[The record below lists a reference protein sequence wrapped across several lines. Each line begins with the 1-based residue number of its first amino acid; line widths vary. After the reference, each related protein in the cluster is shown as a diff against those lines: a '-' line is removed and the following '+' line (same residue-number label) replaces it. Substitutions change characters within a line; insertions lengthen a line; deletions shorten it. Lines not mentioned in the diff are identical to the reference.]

1 MEHGSMKTTL
11 DLPDALLDELQRR
24 AHHQGLGVEDV
35 VAGLLTSGLST
46 AVKAHAE
53 DGPIVA
59 KTLPLIKVR
68 PAQPANARQLT
79 TQEWCDWIK
88 DVDLQLEVE
97 RYEKALG
104 HQHVDRADSGNTPP
118 S

>member
-1 MEHGSMKTTL
+1 MKTTL
-11 DLPDALLDELQRR
+11 NLPAALWDEVTQRASREGR
-24 AHHQGLGVEDV
+24 AVEDV
-35 VAGLLTSGLST
+35 VTDLLTAGLSSTEANGAESGP
-46 AVKAHAE
+46 V
-53 DGPIVA
+53 VA

-68 PAQPANARQLT
+68 PAQPAERRRLT

-88 DVDLQLEVE
+88 DVDVQLEVE

-104 HQHVDRADSGNTPP
+104 HQHVGRADRGNSPA